1 MIKPFIL
8 TLFILMVVTVSAQ
21 SVQPKDSMNFQ
32 NIDLKKALK
41 MSKKSKKK
49 IMIFFSIADNDDCLK
64 FEEGFIENRAVVD
77 LYCSEFINIRPILD
91 SKKGSSLV
99 NEFNVKYFP
108 CIVFVNSKK
117 EVIDKIIGGI
127 NIREGLVISRNV
139 INDKETLKYYR
150 DIYLKEKSKEN
161 YSRKAL
167 LHYANKLYD
176 TGEDYKE
183 VIDKYFSL
191 VDEPSLS
198 DPNNIDAIIKFSDNI
213 YSREFTYL
221 ARNSNFLNTNRFSN
235 YEKEYKI
242 ETSISAKCIAALEEN
257 KEIDIKDTL
266 FSLMAYFNLIDNENV
281 RLRVL
286 MDYQRD
292 ILGNNTEYFNLLQ
305 EYTNMNIQDMGAE
318 YINNTCIEIYEN
330 SKEKMLI
337 NQALIWNSE
346 ALSKEHRIEYFY
358 TRVLLLKRLER
369 KEELDYVYNKVM
381 REEEGELSNYW
392 KDKFRKVV
400 LEIDKKI

>member
-8 TLFILMVVTVSAQ
+8 ALFILMVITVSAQ
-21 SVQPKDSMNFQ
+21 SVQPKDSITYV
-32 NIDLKKALK
+32 NIDFKKALK
-41 MSKKSKKK
+41 KSKKSKKK
-49 IMIFFSIADNDDCLK
+49 IMIFFSIANNDDCLK
-64 FEEGFIENRAVVD
+64 FEEGFIKNEAVVD
-77 LYCSEFINIRPILD
+77 LYNSEFINIRPILD

-117 EVIDKIIGGI
+117 EVVDRIIGGV
-127 NIREGLVISRNV
+127 NIQEGLVISTNV
-139 INDKETLKYYR
+139 INNKETLKYYR
-150 DIYLKEKSKEN
+150 DIYLKEKSKGN

-221 ARNSNFLNTNRFSN
+221 ARNLNFSNTNRFSN

-242 ETSISAKCIAALEEN
+242 ETSISENCINALKEN
-257 KEIDIKDTL
+257 KEINIEDTL
-266 FSLMAYFNLIDNENV
+266 LSLISYFNLIGNENV
-281 RLRVL
+281 KLRVL

-292 ILGNNTEYFNLLQ
+292 ILGNNTEYINMLY
-305 EYTNMNIQDMGAE
+305 EYTNMNIQEMDAE
-318 YINNTCIEIYEN
+318 YINNTCIEIYDI
-330 SKEKMLI
+330 SKDKMFI
-337 NQALIWNSE
+337 DQALMWNSE
-346 ALSKEHRIEYFY
+346 ALVKEHSLEYFY
-358 TRVLLLKRLER
+358 TRVLLLKKLER
-369 KEELDYVYNKVM
+369 KEELDYIYNRVM

-392 KDKFRKVV
+392 KNKFRKVV
-400 LEIDKKI
+400 LEKN